1 MMSYR
6 FKRRA
11 FLASV
16 GGALGL
22 RTMLEN
28 LEASAAGMT
37 SPPRFLMMYWPVG
50 TVRYLFVPTGTG
62 ANYVTSPI
70 LKPFEDAG
78 LRADTIVLFGLNHNG
93 INAGSGGGGEAGVVM
108 SATGANCPGTRDN
121 EGEDDDACAGGPSFD
136 QIFLRRVP
144 ELFREGPGYV
154 SAIAD
159 ARVDSFETSAQCL
172 TYGYST
178 REIASA
184 RPGGPITENTPL
196 LPTLKPLDLYA
207 SLFSGFIPGGNTP
220 ENQAA
225 ALRALKLRKSVLDSA
240 LRDLDRVRTLAPSSE
255 APKIDAHA
263 EAIRKLELQLE
274 QAIADGGSPTCT
286 VPTAPD
292 AGLEALSGSRFDY
305 SNPKAE
311 QEDATLM
318 AQVGKAHAAVI
329 QAAFQCDLLRVASL
343 QWCSANNHVAFHGL
357 YPLDPTGAYMHHP
370 LSHRISNAAIFN
382 GPPPTNET
390 ERALYEFL
398 ANVHTWFNQKTADIL
413 LGLKNATDVF
423 GGSVLDTTIVPFIT
437 DTAHAA
443 SARSPL
449 PALIFGGRALGMQ
462 GGQFQEFTAERSH
475 NDLWMS
481 IAQAYLKTDDPL
493 SVLADEVFVKTN
505 VSPIPGL
512 WLPP

>member
-1 MMSYR
+1 MTSYR
-6 FKRRA
+6 FKRRS
-11 FLASV
+11 FLAGV
-16 GGALGL
+16 GGAIGL

-28 LEASAAGMT
+28 LEASAAGMS

-50 TVRYLFVPTGTG
+50 TVRYYFEPTGTG
-62 ANYVTSPI
+62 TTYVTSPI
-70 LKPFEDAG
+70 LRPFEDAG
-78 LRADTIVLFGLNHNG
+78 LREDTIVLFGLNHNG
-93 INAGSGGGGEAGVVM
+93 ISSGNGGGGEAGVVM

-121 EGEDDDACAGGPSFD
+121 GGEADDSCAGGPSFD
-136 QIFLRRVP
+136 QIFLHRVP
-144 ELFREGPGYV
+144 ELYRSGPGYV

-159 ARVDSFETSAQCL
+159 ARVDSYETSAQCM
-172 TYGYST
+172 TYGYET
-178 REIASA
+178 RQVLSY

-196 LPTLKPLDLYA
+196 LPTRKPLDLYA
-207 SLFSGFIPGGNTP
+207 SLFSGFMPGGGTP

-225 ALRALKLRKSVLDSA
+225 ALRALKLRKSVLDSS
-240 LRDLDRVRTLAPSSE
+240 LRDLDRVRTLSPASE
-255 APKIDAHA
+255 APKIDAHT

-274 QAIADGGSPTCT
+274 QAILDGGTPACE

-292 AGLEALSGSRFDY
+292 AALEAFAGSKFDY

-311 QEDATLM
+311 QEDATYM
-318 AQVGKAHAAVI
+318 ERVAKAHAAVI

-343 QWCSANNHVAFHGL
+343 QWCSANDHVAFEGL
-357 YPLDPTGAYMHHP
+357 YPADPTGSYMHHP
-370 LSHRISNAAIFN
+370 LSHRIGDAQTIS
-382 GPPPTNET
+382 GPPPTSEINL
-390 ERALYEFL
+390 AVYEFL
-398 ANVHTWFNQKTADIL
+398 ASVHHWFNLKTAEIV

-437 DTAHAA
+437 DTAHTA

-449 PALIFGGRALGMQ
+449 PAVIFGGRALGMQ
-462 GGQFQEFTAERSH
+462 GGQYQNFSTGRNH

-481 IAQAYLKTDDPL
+481 IAQAYLKTSDPL

-512 WLPP
+512 WAPP